1 MLAYAAPVQ
10 GQALLQDAFRWVL
23 GQFNAPMLSPG
34 ELTFINMDT
43 DVNVYLGPGR
53 NYGSVASTV
62 KGRTVHVRG
71 RTQDGE

>member
-1 MLAYAAPVQ
+1 
-10 GQALLQDAFRWVL
+10 
-23 GQFNAPMLSPG
+23 MLSPG